1 MAELSWVATAPLSHV
16 LKSGHHGAE
25 TGGSGVAYT
34 GLSDFALVQV
44 MARRGKASALAKAA
58 KAHFGVAA
66 PLKPKAVTAG
76 GSLLIWSG
84 PDQFLALS
92 PRDGLASPLASLAG
106 PLAGAASLS
115 DQSDARALIRIAG
128 PRARDVLAKFCSLD
142 LDASVFPVGTAAA
155 TSVDHTA
162 VTLWRGEDT
171 AGGAATFN
179 LLVFTSFAE
188 SLWHMM
194 LEAGA
199 AYGIEVGE
207 ASYSV

>member
-16 LKSGHHGAE
+16 LKPGRHGAE
-25 TGGSGVAYT
+25 AGAHGVAYT
-34 GLSDFALVQV
+34 GLRDFALVQV
-44 MARRGKASALAKAA
+44 MARRGRASALAEAA
-58 KAHFGVAA
+58 KVHFGVAA
-66 PLKPKAVTAG
+66 PASPMAVTAG
-76 GSLLIWSG
+76 GSLLVWSG

-92 PRDGLASPLASLAG
+92 PRDGLASPLATLAG
-106 PLAGAASLS
+106 PLGDAASLS

-162 VTLWRGEDT
+162 VTLWRGDDT
-171 AGGAATFN
+171 AGAATFN

-194 LEAGA
+194 LDAGA
-199 AYGIEVGE
+199 QYGIEIGE
-207 ASYSV
+207 ASYGV